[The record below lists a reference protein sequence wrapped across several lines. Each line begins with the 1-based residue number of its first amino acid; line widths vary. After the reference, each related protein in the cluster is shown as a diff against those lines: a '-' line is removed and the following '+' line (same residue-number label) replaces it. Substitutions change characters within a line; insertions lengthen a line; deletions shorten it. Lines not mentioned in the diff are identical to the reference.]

1 MLDGFSIILLDMNET
16 FMFGADRF
24 DQEQDYSIIYH
35 QLGGTLEPNRVNS
48 LVRAAYDYLDIRYP
62 DPEYQESFPS
72 LQEAFIAATGH
83 ESLTQ
88 QDLDLLIET
97 FARHEL
103 GYVPAE
109 YSAAIVQLSERF
121 RLGLVVDIWAPKTLW
136 INALNQCGVL
146 PLCEA
151 AFFSSDYG
159 IVKPSPRPFLS
170 VLEQMQASSQEV
182 VFIGDSVR
190 RDLGG
195 ATAAGIA
202 CILVGGV
209 THPSAFNCVSNLV
222 ELTSCSSQGS

>member
-1 MLDGFSIILLDMNET
+1 MLDRFKAVLLDMNDT

-24 DQEQDYSIIYH
+24 SQEQDYSIIYR
-35 QLGGTLEPNRVNS
+35 QLGGVLESNRVNS
-48 LVRAAYDYLDIRYP
+48 LVRAAFDYLDIRYP

-72 LQEAFIAATGH
+72 LQEAFIAVAGDKPL
-83 ESLTQ
+83 SQ
-88 QDLDLLIET
+88 PDLNLLIET

-103 GYVPAE
+103 GYVPSE
-109 YSAAIVQLSERF
+109 YSAAIAQLSKRF
-121 RLGLVVDIWAPKTLW
+121 RLGLVVDIWAPKSLW

-146 PLCEA
+146 PLCEV

-159 IVKPSPRPFLS
+159 TVKPSPRPFLT
-170 VLEQMQASSQEV
+170 VLEQMQVGLQEV

-195 ATAAGIA
+195 AIAAGIA

-209 THPSAFNCVSNLV
+209 THPSAFGCVSNLV
-222 ELTSCSSQGS
+222 ELTRYTNQDS

>member
-1 MLDGFSIILLDMNET
+1 MLNGFRTILLDMNET

-24 DQEQDYSIIYH
+24 NQEQDYSIIYY
-35 QLGGTLEPNRVNS
+35 QLGGTLESSRVNS
-48 LVRAAYDYLDIRYP
+48 LVRAAFDYLDIRYP

-72 LQEAFIAATGH
+72 LQEAFIAVGDH
-83 ESLTQ
+83 EPLTQ

-103 GYVPAE
+103 GYVPSQ
-109 YSAAIVQLSERF
+109 YSAAIAQLSKHF

-170 VLEQMQASSQEV
+170 VLEQMQANLQEV

-195 ATAAGIA
+195 AIAAGIA
-202 CILVGGV
+202 CILVGGA
-209 THPSAFNCVSNLV
+209 THPSAFGCVSNLL
-222 ELTSCSSQGS
+222 ELTSCSSRGS